1 MTSGHESAPE
11 SDVEARSSDIG
22 LFLHASSVV
31 VAGEAWLFL
40 GHSTAGKSTL
50 ARLLAESA
58 QVLADDSV
66 FATRAAEGFWQV
78 VDGSFRFGRDEVPG
92 WEAEI
97 RRRAAQGS
105 VRVGGCFRI
114 HKAAETRAEPMPPLE
129 TARHLMDAAMEIDR
143 QRKFGRPR
151 EGEGGASTA
160 RTVTE
165 QMRRQWFRQVA
176 EIARTCPGWNLW
188 FSKDANGAEA
198 VEKLSNLMKERISS
212 PF

>member
-1 MTSGHESAPE
+1 M
-11 SDVEARSSDIG
+11 
-22 LFLHASSVV
+22 
-31 VAGEAWLFL
+31 
-40 GHSTAGKSTL
+40 
-50 ARLLAESA
+50 
-58 QVLADDSV
+58 
-66 FATRAAEGFWQV
+66 

-92 WEAEI
+92 WTADV
-97 RRRAAQGS
+97 RRRAAQDS
-105 VRVGGCFRI
+105 VRLGGVFRI

-151 EGEGGASTA
+151 EGAGMSSAGRIAA
-160 RTVTE
+160 E

-198 VEKLSNLMKERISS
+198 IEKLSKRMKERDSN